1 MKRREKTGLLLLII
15 LFLFSCG
22 SVSAFATVITPEDVQ
37 KALAESA
44 AHAATQSSQVQS
56 TASAASSRKSITSRM
71 YSSGSSS
78 DPSSGS
84 SGEISSTASGEPSSS
99 EIVLPSVGSV
109 AEDNPLSSVIVNT
122 KQDQKMKWIGI
133 ISWACIILGVLV
145 VLIVVLSNRRPPKGG
160 PGRKRYRPKVR
171 SNKKR
176 LLNDKY
182 YRNIKY

>member
-1 MKRREKTGLLLLII
+1 MKRREKIGLLLLII

-56 TASAASSRKSITSRM
+56 TASAASSRKSVTSRM

-109 AEDNPLSSVIVNT
+109 AEDNPLSSVMST
-122 KQDQKMKWIGI
+122 R
-133 ISWACIILGVLV
+133 S
-145 VLIVVLSNRRPPKGG
+145 RT
-160 PGRKRYRPKVR
+160 RKRSGSVLFHGPASYLGC
-171 SNKKR
+171 
-176 LLNDKY
+176 LLF
-182 YRNIKY
+182 